1 MLGLG
6 LSITSVSG
14 LRSLAS
20 KLLGIL
26 RSRSTYSE
34 NNVSSNAI
42 IDAIDNVGV
51 LDDATILLTPTAY
64 SDARVHSVKTYTGDE
79 LVTNGTFDT
88 DSDWLEI
95 GGANINTTN
104 KNVVFSDVTSGGVL
118 QNNIFQVGHSYKV
131 SFEITS
137 VESGTGEVRL
147 DAGGGTVISGKDEV
161 GVYSATFT
169 YASSA
174 ASDRVY
180 IVSNSGTVNL
190 TIDNV
195 SVVDVSS
202 DFDFDRASSATRI
215 NSDGLVQDMQSITD
229 PELVLNGDFEELGD
243 NVLIGN
249 NSTFDSGIGNWV
261 SYGAGTP
268 SHSTDKLE
276 VNVTASEG
284 GASIPT
290 NSLFTGGQSGKLLK
304 VRAKLWLGTMTNT
317 AFKAYIGGVQENVT
331 LSSTPTYYDFYL
343 KPTGSQNLFIYKTS
357 ISGSEGTFFIDDVSV
372 QQVDPN
378 DRWTVTDSDAD
389 NYVEFTEGFAR
400 LKFLNTSPVTNF
412 KTSNSVLEGGKTYEL
427 VVDVHD
433 VTSGSIK
440 IDGNGI
446 SEIFDTEGVTTR
458 YITPISNAALSFY
471 RASANVDITLAS
483 VSLKDITFSTDVDL
497 ARINYDSNGEN
508 GHWLLEPTST
518 NEITYSEDFSQ
529 TIWTKNDVLVEG
541 GYTAPDGSNTAYKV
555 TDNGGN
561 AHLVGYYNINT
572 GKRKSIWAKTVSGT
586 GDVDL
591 LNQRGNNLFTLTNE
605 WQRFDATHAGAA
617 NFFYAVDFRDESTT
631 LSEVIVWG
639 AQLEALSYAT
649 SYIPTYGSTV
659 TRAAE
664 TLTGSG
670 NSTLI
675 NSTEGVLY
683 VEALMQDTGAFKTA
697 ARITA
702 TDTSTTDGMWIY
714 FKSDN
719 KIQSVLR
726 VGGVDQTGIQSGVKT
741 TNQYYKVAFKF
752 KQNDFALWIDG
763 IEVATDSSG
772 NTFSADT
779 LSKVGFV
786 LDTSINPFY
795 GKVKALAVFDRAL
808 TDQELTDLTS

>member
-243 NVLIGN
+243 EISNDIGFDN
-249 NSTFDSGIGNWV
+249 PSNWALTGQSTVSNGKAHILQDDSSNTGITANTTIINKTYKITGVISDYV
-261 SYGAGTP
+261 SGSVGFASLGSTTPRVAIPSQNGAFTIYYTSSRSTP
-268 SHSTDKLE
+268 STWNIQRISSPCD
-276 VNVTASEG
+276 
-284 GASIPT
+284 
-290 NSLFTGGQSGKLLK
+290 LK
-304 VRAKLWLGTMTNT
+304 
-317 AFKAYIGGVQENVT
+317 
-331 LSSTPTYYDFYL
+331 
-343 KPTGSQNLFIYKTS
+343 
-357 ISGSEGTFFIDDVSV
+357 IDNVSV

-446 SEIFDTEGVTTR
+446 SEIFDTEGITTR